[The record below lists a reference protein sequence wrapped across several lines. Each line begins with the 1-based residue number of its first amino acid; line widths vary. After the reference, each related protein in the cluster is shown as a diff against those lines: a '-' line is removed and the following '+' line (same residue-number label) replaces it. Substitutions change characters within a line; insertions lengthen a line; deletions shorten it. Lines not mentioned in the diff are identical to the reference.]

1 MQHNIVQRKVEDSSF
16 KKISKGNDIN
26 FYKNR
31 EKDYLVSDIIVT
43 NLRLFGTGIVTNI
56 GADDSVFAILRVETS
71 FVSVV
76 VCRTGTLRRDT

>member
-1 MQHNIVQRKVEDSSF
+1 MQHNIVQRKVEDSFF